1 MNSGSMASGA
11 ALVFPDLSG
20 GALNPLLPF
29 LILSVGALVLLLLD
43 SLFAKRNNLPW
54 AMISSVLPLL
64 ALATYA
70 TRWPGQSGT
79 TVFGPM
85 YIEDPFASFVG
96 ILVCIATL
104 FGMLLSETYLKKMGR
119 YRGDYFALLAFS
131 ASGMVLFASTTEFLT
146 LFLGLELLSIPVYIL
161 TGFLR
166 RDQKSLEA
174 AMKYFL
180 LGAFS
185 SALFLFGGAFIYGA
199 TGTTDLAVALRSAP
213 QSPMLQIGFVLLLS
227 GFLFKAATVPFHMW
241 TPDVY
246 EGAPTAVTA
255 FMATSIKAASFGALG
270 RLLYN
275 AAPVTQILP
284 IPDML
289 WWIAVLTMTVGN
301 FAALTQSN
309 IKRML
314 AYSSIAHAGY
324 MTVGLVSFASSGD
337 TEALAGVLYYL
348 LAYTLMNIGAFGV
361 VILWSEKGTERL
373 EIGEYAG
380 LGWKTPALGLAM
392 TIFMISL
399 AGIPP
404 AAGFFGKYYI
414 FRNAVEHGYVSLVV
428 LGVLNSALSVYYYL
442 RVLVALY
449 MRPATREF
457 TMDRSVVV
465 GSVVAFCG
473 LALLWIGIAPDTVLP
488 GVPALVG
495 WVRESVLTLR

>member
-1 MNSGSMASGA
+1 MNFPNLDGA
-11 ALVFPDLSG
+11 AFGPLV
-20 GALNPLLPF
+20 PF
-29 LILSVGALVLLLLD
+29 LILALGACVVVLLD
-43 SLFAKRNNLPW
+43 SLFARRSDAGQGLPW
-54 AMISSVLPLL
+54 PLIAAPIPLL
-64 ALATYA
+64 TLASYA
-70 TRWPGQSGT
+70 ARWPGLGGPSA
-79 TVFGPM
+79 FGSM
-85 YIEDPFASFVG
+85 YVDDPFGTFVG
-96 ILVCIATL
+96 ILVSIATL
-104 FGMLLSETYLKKMGR
+104 LAILLSGTYLKKVGR
-119 YRGDYFALLAFS
+119 VRGDYFALLLFS

-174 AMKYFL
+174 ALKYFL

-185 SALFLFGGAFIYGA
+185 SALFLFGGALVYGA
-199 TGTTDLAVALRSAP
+199 TGTTDLAHALRSGA

-255 FMATSIKAASFGALG
+255 FMATSIKAAAFGALG

-275 AAPVTQILP
+275 AAPVAQILP

-289 WWIAVLTMTVGN
+289 WWIAVATMTVGN
-301 FAALTQSN
+301 LAALTQSN

-324 MTVGLVSFASSGD
+324 MLVGLVAFASSGD
-337 TEALAGVLYYL
+337 ADALAGVLYYL

-361 VILWSEKGTERL
+361 IILWGEQGQERL
-373 EIGEYAG
+373 EIGEYSG
-380 LGWKTPALGLAM
+380 LGWRTPALGLAL

-404 AAGFFGKYYI
+404 TAGFFGKYYL
-414 FRNAVEHGYVSLVV
+414 FRSAIQHGYVSLVV

-449 MRPATREF
+449 MRPATRETSF
-457 TMDRSVVV
+457 ERSTIVASVVTV
-465 GSVVAFCG
+465 CALG
-473 LALLWIGIAPDTVLP
+473 LLWIGIAPDTFVP
-488 GVPALVG
+488 GVPTLVG